1 MCAPTNQK
9 PIFGLISIFFSY
21 FVKDGFRMKEKVAL
35 VFLILTLLLTL
46 VVFGVYTF
54 SQSSFLV
61 VEAEQHWETYG
72 SGGTCIPGTHN
83 LFVADIDADDVMEII
98 TGGLMYN
105 VVNGTVTDLKA
116 PLKIWN
122 WNSQNLTLEKSHKWS
137 GTIGCVHASDADGDG
152 LIEIITAGSVRNST
166 GNYSSLRIWNWN
178 GEELI
183 LKASYE
189 GTDVGSI
196 FVSDVDK
203 DGMPEIITVGRV
215 HSGDRSGAQ
224 LCIWHLQGNSLTLQG
239 DAQWFVAN
247 VTSANSVYAYDL
259 NNDGQIE
266 IITGGYANELK
277 NSSGQLRI
285 WHWNGEE
292 LSLKANEEWRLV
304 EGVYALNIAGG
315 VQGNT
320 MVNNVK
326 VGDVDGDGIPEIITG
341 GFAYDGEK
349 VTAQLRIWMWDGEAL
364 SLEESKEWVTD
375 YLNEVKCISLND
387 VDGDSRIE
395 IVTSGIVA
403 AYGSFATNETSP
415 NTAQLRI
422 WGWDGT
428 TLALRQS
435 QDWTIGDGVCAWNV
449 GTGDLDNDG
458 TVEIVTVGC
467 MGMNN
472 LCDPDMR
479 IWSIAPGLPV
489 DFIIAA
495 VASVAVIALAVAY
508 LFAKRSRK

>member
-1 MCAPTNQK
+1 VCAPTNQK
-9 PIFGLISIFFSY
+9 PIFGLLSIFFSY
-21 FVKDGFRMKEKVAL
+21 FVKDGFRIKEKVAL
-35 VFLILTLLLTL
+35 VFLILALLLTL
-46 VVFGVYTF
+46 VTFGVYTF
-54 SQSSFLV
+54 SQSSFLE

-72 SGGTCIPGTHN
+72 VVGTCIHGSHN
-83 LFVADIDADDVMEII
+83 LFVADADGDGIMEVI
-98 TGGLMYN
+98 TGGAMYQII
-105 VVNGTVTDLKA
+105 NGSRLTIEA

-122 WNSQNLTLEKSHKWS
+122 WNGQNLTLEKSHKWS
-137 GTIGCVHASDADGDG
+137 GNIECVHAGDADGDG
-152 LIEIITAGSVRNST
+152 LIEIITAGSVINST
-166 GNYSSLRIWNWN
+166 GNYSSLRVWNWK
-178 GEELI
+178 GEELT

-189 GTDVGSI
+189 GTYADSI

-203 DGMPEIITVGRV
+203 NGTPEIITVRRTY
-215 HSGDRSGAQ
+215 SGDWSGSQ
-224 LCIWHLQGNSLTLQG
+224 LGVWHLQGNTLTLQG
-239 DAQWFVAN
+239 AAQWFVAN

-266 IITGGYANELK
+266 IITAGYANELE

-292 LSLKANEEWRLV
+292 LSLKASEEWSLV
-304 EGVYALNIAGG
+304 GGVYGLTIAGG

-326 VGDVDGDGIPEIITG
+326 VGDVDCDGIPEIITG

-349 VTAQLRIWMWDGEAL
+349 VTAQLRIWMWDGKTL
-364 SLEESKEWVTD
+364 LLEKSKEWATD

-415 NTAQLRI
+415 NNAQLRI
-422 WGWDGT
+422 WSWDGT
-428 TLALRQS
+428 TLALKQS

-467 MGMNN
+467 MGMNK

-479 IWSIAPGLPV
+479 IWSIATPLPIE
-489 DFIIAA
+489 FMIAV
-495 VASVAVIALAVAY
+495 VASVAVIVLASAY
-508 LFAKRSRK
+508 FFAKKSLK